1 MSWRI
6 GIVLFLNMVLFLGCS
21 FKEPRV
27 NIPMLRVDVN
37 DSKNFLI
44 FEALY
49 NQYNDKNL
57 SKSVENYTKLYNQT
71 KSKVY
76 LISAIKL
83 SFVLQDD
90 KNISKLLNEG
100 LKKFPKDKDMLK
112 IYAKKE
118 IEDKN
123 YDKAQKL
130 IKKFLLYEKNPENYN
145 LYGDTF
151 YLQGKYK
158 QALKYFKK
166 AYSISFDEL
175 ALIKISTLLD
185 ENLHKRKKAIEYLQ
199 THTKFDH
206 DVSLPIYLKLLQ
218 LYGKDSDIDGLIST
232 YKSMFN
238 KFKDQRYEKKVVELY
253 MYKNDTKKAIEFLK
267 NSSHNEDLLMK
278 LYSQNNNFK
287 MAYSIAEIL
296 YKQSG
301 NIEYLGRMAIYE
313 YELNQNKLTPNI
325 LKSVSKKFDEV
336 VERMQLPLF
345 LNYYGY
351 LLIDHDLNIEKGI
364 TYVKMA
370 LEQEPTSVYYIDS
383 LAWGY
388 YKLKRCKEAL
398 KLLDSIIDKS
408 DEEDIKKHYKAIK
421 ECLKGQN

>member
-100 LKKFPKDKDMLK
+100 LKKFPKDKDILK

-408 DEEDIKKHYKAIK
+408 DEEDIKKHYEAIK